1 MNEGKMH
8 EAGVVVTA
16 IGDKLANL
24 NKCRHFLKM
33 TANQNI
39 EIVVISSVP

>member
-1 MNEGKMH
+1 MYETS
-8 EAGVVVTA
+8 VVVTA
-16 IGDKLANL
+16 IGDKVANL

-39 EIVVISSVP
+39 EIVVFPSVP